1 MFGRQTVREHVTG
14 WVDRAIDVQDG
25 ALRAYVAQVRSATAQ
40 DGAPDADAQLLAA
53 LESHYLATT
62 SGAGA
67 VVGGAASVPGVGTGV
82 AVGLSVAET
91 VAFLDGTALFTL
103 AAAQVAGAQVSDLP
117 RRRALLLLALLGDEA
132 VRLVPAGAD
141 GGTDGWGH
149 RLAAL
154 PDAAVED
161 VNRTAETWL
170 LTRFGARQGLF
181 VLGRLAPFGIGAA
194 VGAAGNALTAKGVIA
209 RTRAAYAAPGEPA
222 AVVRLVG
229 PAADEGDAPDG
240 PAPDVTTGLP
250 AGGPPP
256 LVGPPTGKYAP
267 LYTLL
272 AARRGG
278 TVRLRLADV
287 DAAVT
292 GGLPAVARRSPDW
305 WTGDRT
311 AQSKAWH
318 AAGLHVTDVD
328 LDAGTVRLRRGEPA
342 LR

>member
-1 MFGRQTVREHVTG
+1 MFGRQSLREHVTA

-25 ALRAYVAQVRSATAQ
+25 ALRAYVAQVRTATA
-40 DGAPDADAQLLAA
+40 GEHDADGGDASLVAA

-103 AAAQVAGAQVSDLP
+103 AAAQVAGADVRDLP

-141 GGTDGWGH
+141 GGSDGWGH

-194 VGAAGNALTAKGVIA
+194 VGAAGNALAAKGVIA
-209 RTRAAYAAPGEPA
+209 RTRSAFAAPGEPA
-222 AVVRLVG
+222 AVVRLVEPLAE
-229 PAADEGDAPDG
+229 PAADPVATATQAPASAPL
-240 PAPDVTTGLP
+240 PAPAD
-250 AGGPPP
+250 
-256 LVGPPTGKYAP
+256 PPTGKYAP

-272 AARRGG
+272 AGRRGG
-278 TVRLRLADV
+278 TVRLRLSDV

-292 GGLPAVARRSPDW
+292 GGLPAVARRSPEW

-311 AQSKAWH
+311 AQSKAWR
-318 AAGLHVTDVD
+318 AAGLQVTDVD
-328 LDAGTVRLRRGEPA
+328 LAGGTVRLRRGEPA
-342 LR
+342 VR

>member
-1 MFGRQTVREHVTG
+1 MFGRQTLREHVTG

-25 ALRAYVAQVRSATAQ
+25 ALRAYVAQVRAATAQ
-40 DGAPDADAQLLAA
+40 DGASDADAQLLAA

-181 VLGRLAPFGIGAA
+181 VLGRLAPFGLGAA

-209 RTRAAYAAPGEPA
+209 RTRSAYVAHAEPLADLAA
-222 AVVRLVG
+222 
-229 PAADEGDAPDG
+229 
-240 PAPDVTTGLP
+240 GLP
-250 AGGPPP
+250 ADGPPP

-272 AARRGG
+272 AGRRGG

-292 GGLPAVARRSPDW
+292 GGLPAVAHRSPDW

-311 AQSKAWH
+311 AQSKAWR

-342 LR
+342 VR